1 MILPLER
8 DELLSRWEGWR
19 DFAEAPALE
28 QPERLSV
35 KQIEQLS
42 EDTRVAYDYHR
53 ERYHANFLVKT
64 PQVVRLNGRLWDL
77 LDANQQGPSR
87 VKGAAVIDSP
97 PGLGKT
103 TAVDAFGRAFHQR
116 QILRHGRDFDD
127 GQTLH
132 IPVCR
137 VAFSGNTT
145 TRALN
150 ESILNFYNHPSAD
163 ASRSRYL
170 RNRNLAEGV
179 ALANKLKW
187 LANEYPATF
196 LFTGVNMSS
205 TGLLSESKTDKKLAM
220 SQIARRWTRLTLPP
234 FAHPVGEHRKTWMTL
249 LGAIDAR
256 LVLANARPHM
266 LREQADY
273 LYERSTGMIGS
284 LFKLITL
291 GAVHAMRDGTE
302 ELTRAVLDEI
312 DIDVAAEDAREVVAM
327 ELEEK
332 KLAAAKRSKP
342 RSVA

>member
-42 EDTRVAYDYHR
+42 EDARVAYDYHR

-163 ASRSRYL
+163 ASRC
-170 RNRNLAEGV
+170 
-179 ALANKLKW
+179 
-187 LANEYPATF
+187 
-196 LFTGVNMSS
+196 
-205 TGLLSESKTDKKLAM
+205 TDPD
-220 SQIARRWTRLTLPP
+220 RC
-234 FAHPVGEHRKTWMTL
+234 
-249 LGAIDAR
+249 
-256 LVLANARPHM
+256 
-266 LREQADY
+266 
-273 LYERSTGMIGS
+273 
-284 LFKLITL
+284 
-291 GAVHAMRDGTE
+291 
-302 ELTRAVLDEI
+302 
-312 DIDVAAEDAREVVAM
+312 
-327 ELEEK
+327 
-332 KLAAAKRSKP
+332 
-342 RSVA
+342 

>member
-1 MILPLER
+1 MIIV
-8 DELLSRWEGWR
+8 D
-19 DFAEAPALE
+19 D
-28 QPERLSV
+28 V
-35 KQIEQLS
+35 
-42 EDTRVAYDYHR
+42 H
-53 ERYHANFLVKT
+53 FLKIHT
-64 PQVVRLNGRLWDL
+64 D
-77 LDANQQGPSR
+77 
-87 VKGAAVIDSP
+87 
-97 PGLGKT
+97 
-103 TAVDAFGRAFHQR
+103 
-116 QILRHGRDFDD
+116 
-127 GQTLH
+127 
-132 IPVCR
+132 
-137 VAFSGNTT
+137 
-145 TRALN
+145 
-150 ESILNFYNHPSAD
+150 
-163 ASRSRYL
+163 
-170 RNRNLAEGV
+170 EGV
-179 ALANKLKW
+179 ALANELKW